1 MISCVAAPIPVL
13 RAPESP
19 WREPFG
25 IDPILPAEL
34 PPGPLQQ
41 PLVVVDNEDHP
52 VGLVLWPRI
61 ASSPWLS
68 SPQRS
73 SL

>member
-1 MISCVAAPIPVL
+1 MMSCVAAPIPVL

-19 WREPFG
+19 WREPLG
-25 IDPILPAEL
+25 ITDTR
-34 PPGPLQQ
+34 PPNSRRARSSSRSLWSTTRITRSGS
-41 PLVVVDNEDHP
+41 
-52 VGLVLWPRI
+52 VLWPRI
-61 ASSPWLS
+61 ASIPWLS